1 VAYSGGPWPGQ
12 DLARFEHLK
21 LSIDP
26 YSMEWVNEGVKQ
38 RQMAEVFDRVLLVGA
53 QAPQLMM
60 NGLDVSRMLDD
71 LGETVNMK
79 GLGKRYLNPAMT
91 QQAAMMQVA
100 AQATATQAAG
110 AEAQAKA
117 EEPVKGNVRSE
128 AQLRRPA

>member
-1 VAYSGGPWPGQ
+1 MV
-12 DLARFEHLK
+12 
-21 LSIDP
+21 
-26 YSMEWVNEGVKQ
+26 
-38 RQMAEVFDRVLLVGA
+38 
-53 QAPQLMM
+53 
-60 NGLDVSRMLDD
+60 
-71 LGETVNMK
+71 
-79 GLGKRYLNPAMT
+79 

>member
-1 VAYSGGPWPGQ
+1 
-12 DLARFEHLK
+12 
-21 LSIDP
+21 
-26 YSMEWVNEGVKQ
+26 
-38 RQMAEVFDRVLLVGA
+38 MAEVFDRVLLVGA